1 MPSFDI
7 ESKVDQHELTN
18 AIDQAN
24 RVIGNRF
31 DFKGT
36 DSEILHNE
44 NKITLKSQQSFQID
58 QMLPILK
65 ESLAKRG
72 IDIKCLSED
81 ATIESNNQASKE
93 IIVNEGISQDIGRII
108 NLAVKSSKIKV
119 QSSIQ
124 GDTVRISGRRG
135 MTCNQLWL
143 KLNRLILSCLC
154 NLKILGINGFIESI
168 FSGLFSEEKST
179 NYIIGLFIWDPF
191 RITDRSFK
199 LLAC

>member
-36 DSEILHNE
+36 NSEILHNE
-44 NKITLKSQQSFQID
+44 NKITLKSQQPFQID

-72 IDIKCLSED
+72 IDIKCLSEEEI
-81 ATIESNNQASKE
+81 IESNNQASKE
-93 IIVNEGISQDIGRII
+93 IIVNEGISQDIGRMI
-108 NLAVKSSKIKV
+108 NQAVKSSKIKV

-124 GDTVRISGRRG
+124 GDVVRISGKKRDDL
-135 MTCNQLWL
+135 Q
-143 KLNRLILSCLC
+143 
-154 NLKILGINGFIESI
+154 SI
-168 FSGLFSEEKST
+168 MAEIKSLDIDLPLQFK
-179 NYIIGLFIWDPF
+179 NF
-191 RITDRSFK
+191 RD
-199 LLAC
+199 

>member
-36 DSEILHNE
+36 DSEILQNE

-93 IIVNEGISQDIGRII
+93 IIVNEGISQDIGRMI
-108 NLAVKSSKIKV
+108 NQAVKSSKIHYEV
-119 QSSIQ
+119 PISY
-124 GDTVRISGRRG
+124 SGRTFVEGKKIKARHTLG
-135 MTCNQLWL
+135 VVLMIL
-143 KLNRLILSCLC
+143 KKRL
-154 NLKILGINGFIESI
+154 F
-168 FSGLFSEEKST
+168 
-179 NYIIGLFIWDPF
+179 
-191 RITDRSFK
+191 
-199 LLAC
+199 

>member
-36 DSEILHNE
+36 DSEILQNE

-72 IDIKCLSED
+72 IDIKCLSEG

-93 IIVNEGISQDIGRII
+93 IIVNEGISQDIGRMI
-108 NLAVKSSKIKV
+108 NQAVKASKIKV

-124 GDTVRISGRRG
+124 GDTVRISGKKRDDLQSI
-135 MTCNQLWL
+135 MAEIKSLD
-143 KLNRLILSCLC
+143 
-154 NLKILGINGFIESI
+154 IELPLQ
-168 FSGLFSEEKST
+168 FK
-179 NYIIGLFIWDPF
+179 NF
-191 RITDRSFK
+191 RD
-199 LLAC
+199 

>member
-18 AIDQAN
+18 AIDQSN

-36 DSEILHNE
+36 NSEILLNE

-72 IDIKCLSED
+72 IDIKCLSEEP
-81 ATIESNNQASKE
+81 TIESNNQASKE
-93 IIVNEGISQDIGRII
+93 ISVNEGISQEIGRMI
-108 NLAVKSSKIKV
+108 NQAVKSSKIKT
-119 QSSIQ
+119 Q
-124 GDTVRISGRRG
+124 
-135 MTCNQLWL
+135 
-143 KLNRLILSCLC
+143 
-154 NLKILGINGFIESI
+154 
-168 FSGLFSEEKST
+168 
-179 NYIIGLFIWDPF
+179 Y
-191 RITDRSFK
+191 
-199 LLAC
+199 

>member
-36 DSEILHNE
+36 DSEILQNE

-65 ESLAKRG
+65 ESLAKRS

-93 IIVNEGISQDIGRII
+93 IIVNEGISQDIGRMI
-108 NLAVKSSKIKV
+108 NQAVKSSKIKV

-124 GDTVRISGRRG
+124 GDTVRISGKKRDDLQSI
-135 MTCNQLWL
+135 MAEIKSLD
-143 KLNRLILSCLC
+143 
-154 NLKILGINGFIESI
+154 IELPLQ
-168 FSGLFSEEKST
+168 FK
-179 NYIIGLFIWDPF
+179 NF
-191 RITDRSFK
+191 RD
-199 LLAC
+199 

>member
-36 DSEILHNE
+36 DSEILQNE

-72 IDIKCLSED
+72 IDIKCLSD
-81 ATIESNNQASKE
+81 IKFLNQTDK
-93 IIVNEGISQDIGRII
+93 NPY
-108 NLAVKSSKIKV
+108 L
-119 QSSIQ
+119 SSIDLK
-124 GDTVRISGRRG
+124 GLPTV
-135 MTCNQLWL
+135 
-143 KLNRLILSCLC
+143 
-154 NLKILGINGFIESI
+154 
-168 FSGLFSEEKST
+168 
-179 NYIIGLFIWDPF
+179 
-191 RITDRSFK
+191 ITKFK
-199 LLAC
+199 TYLEGGEN

>member
-18 AIDQAN
+18 AIDQSN

-36 DSEILHNE
+36 NSEILLNE

-72 IDIKCLSED
+72 IDIKCLSEEPV
-81 ATIESNNQASKE
+81 IESNNQASKE
-93 IIVNEGISQDIGRII
+93 ISVNEGISQEIGRMI
-108 NLAVKSSKIKV
+108 NQAVKSSKIKV

-124 GDTVRISGRRG
+124 GDTVRISGKKRDDLQSI
-135 MTCNQLWL
+135 MVEIKSLD
-143 KLNRLILSCLC
+143 
-154 NLKILGINGFIESI
+154 IELPLQ
-168 FSGLFSEEKST
+168 FK
-179 NYIIGLFIWDPF
+179 NF
-191 RITDRSFK
+191 RD
-199 LLAC
+199 